1 MPEPR
6 LEALLRR
13 LADTPPECLLELPAE
28 EAGLV
33 SPAAVLSDALT
44 GLGGPPLTPAE
55 AKEAAG
61 SGAAA
66 RRGARL
72 AMTGAWLLGSES
84 FAGRPG
90 VAPKARAFLLD
101 LAGGALAAAVEPGL
115 FVTDADRREE
125 LARLAL
131 RALGLRAA
139 GETAA
144 QAEDRLAA
152 LDSLETRRT
161 AEQARAAQERARAVM
176 EAMKEKAAQEAAA
189 KASRE

>member
-6 LEALLRR
+6 LEDLTRR
-13 LADTPPECLLELPAE
+13 LADCPPEFLLELPDE

-33 SPAAVLSDALT
+33 NPGAVLSDALAAF
-44 GLGGPPLTPAE
+44 GGPPLAAGE
-55 AKEAAG
+55 AKAVAQ
-61 SGAAA
+61 

-72 AMTGAWLLGSES
+72 AMTAAWLLGHDS
-84 FAGRPG
+84 FAGRAG
-90 VAPKARAFLLD
+90 LAPKAKAFLLS
-101 LAGGALAAAVEPGL
+101 LAPLAAAVEPGL

-139 GETAA
+139 GESAA

-161 AEQARAAQERARAVM
+161 AELARAAQERAREVR
-176 EAMKEKAAQEAAA
+176 EAMKRKAAEEAAA